1 MVEINK
7 EWDYNVSIKDV
18 QVDDPERQTVRR
30 TKATIDD
37 STGEMLGLVSPRYT
51 PIQNKTIHDVMTE
64 IGGDLGLSLQ
74 KIDICKN
81 KRLAIFRYT
90 FGDKTKI
97 VENSTEANDK
107 IRFGFEAI
115 NSFDGALGG
124 GRFRAFAERLV
135 CTNGMTVP
143 KDVGSISFRSLGEM
157 ESRSLK
163 PILQNRIEPLFNTIS
178 TWNKWTQVSPNRSRV
193 GEFINQNFGKKT
205 TEEMLAQY
213 DSAKDQS
220 LWGLYNLVTF
230 HIIHNLKT
238 RDASSTRFGQMNAE
252 RIASKFYTEKLT

>member
-1 MVEINK
+1 MENRI
-7 EWDYNVSIKDV
+7 WDYNVSLKDV

-30 TKATIDD
+30 TRATIDD
-37 STGEMLGLVSPRYT
+37 STGEMLGLVSPKYT

-90 FGDKTKI
+90 FGDNTRT
-97 VENSTEANDK
+97 VEGSTEVDDK
-107 IRFGFEAI
+107 IMFGFEAV

-124 GRFRAFAERLV
+124 GKFRAFAQRLV

-143 KDVGSISFRSLGEM
+143 KEVGNISFRSLGDL
-157 ESRSLK
+157 SPSLLR
-163 PILQNRIEPLFNTIS
+163 PVLQNRIEPLFETIS
-178 TWNKWTQVSPNRSRV
+178 TWNRWTQISPNRNRV
-193 GEFINQNFGKKT
+193 GEFVSQNFGKKV
-205 TEEMLAQY
+205 TEEMLGQY
-213 DSAKDQS
+213 DSSSDQS

-230 HIIHNLKT
+230 HITHNLKS
-238 RDASSTRFGQMNAE
+238 RDASSARFSQMDAE

>member
-1 MVEINK
+1 MVEMNR
-7 EWDYNVSIKDV
+7 EWDYNVSIRDI
-18 QVDDPERQTVRR
+18 QVVDSEQQIVRR
-30 TKATIDD
+30 TKATVDD
-37 STGEMLGLVSPRYT
+37 TTGEMLGLVSPRYV

-90 FGDKTKI
+90 FGDNTRT
-97 VENSTEANDK
+97 VEDSTEADDK

-124 GRFRAFAERLV
+124 GKFRAFAERLV
-135 CTNGMTVP
+135 CINGMTVP
-143 KDVGSISFRSLGEM
+143 KEVGNISFRSLGDLSSE
-157 ESRSLK
+157 RLK
-163 PILQNRIEPLFNTIS
+163 TVLQNRIEPLFSTVS
-178 TWNKWTQVSPNRSRV
+178 TWNKWAQVSPNRNRV
-193 GEFINQNFGKKT
+193 GEFISQNFGKKAS
-205 TEEMLAQY
+205 EEMLTQY

-230 HIIHNLKT
+230 HITHNLKT
-238 RDASSTRFGQMNAE
+238 RDISSNRLGQINAE
-252 RIASKFYTEKLT
+252 RIASKFYTEQLT